1 MLLSHTGE
9 SRNFRTGGGG
19 GGGVVNLEYVTKQSW
34 EGQIKLTPEMI
45 GEKIVTRQETL
56 IKTPSESVLLS

>member
-9 SRNFRTGGGG
+9 SRNFRTGG
-19 GGGVVNLEYVTKQSW
+19 VVNQWYVTKQSW

-56 IKTPSESVLLS
+56 IKTPSKSVLLS

>member
-19 GGGVVNLEYVTKQSW
+19 EGGVNLEYVTKQSW

-56 IKTPSESVLLS
+56 IKTSSESVLLS

>member
-9 SRNFRTGGGG
+9 SRNFRTGV

-56 IKTPSESVLLS
+56 IKTSSESVLLS

>member
-19 GGGVVNLEYVTKQSW
+19 GVNLEYVTKQSW

>member
-9 SRNFRTGGGG
+9 SRNFRTGGW
-19 GGGVVNLEYVTKQSW
+19 GVVNLEYVTKQSL

-56 IKTPSESVLLS
+56 IKTSSESVLLS

>member
-9 SRNFRTGGGG
+9 SRNFRTGWG
-19 GGGVVNLEYVTKQSW
+19 GGGVVNQWYVTKQSW

-56 IKTPSESVLLS
+56 IKTPSKSVLLS

>member
-9 SRNFRTGGGG
+9 SRNFRTG

-56 IKTPSESVLLS
+56 IKTPSKSVLLS